1 MTNDL
6 LKSVSKEEREI
17 CVSKGY
23 IISDKYLGGGVV
35 SRIFLG
41 EAQPEK
47 IENSE
52 KLKLIRESPGK
63 PLKVRCSVFC
73 LKKTIC

>member
-1 MTNDL
+1 MTNGL

-17 CVSKGY
+17 CISKGY
-23 IISDKYLGGGVV
+23 IIYDKYLGGGVV
-35 SRIFLG
+35 SRVFLG

-52 KLKLIRESPGK
+52 KLKLIQESGK
-63 PLKVRCSVFC
+63 PLKVGYSLFC
-73 LKKTIC
+73 FE